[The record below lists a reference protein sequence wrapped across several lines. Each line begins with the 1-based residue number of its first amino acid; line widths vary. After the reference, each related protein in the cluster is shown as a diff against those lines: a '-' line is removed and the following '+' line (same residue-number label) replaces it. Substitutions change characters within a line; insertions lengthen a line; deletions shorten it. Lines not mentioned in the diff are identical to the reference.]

1 MNVEVFSCQGVHV
14 GTIRARE
21 LFNFVHTDELNG
33 EDSVSISTLF
43 PLAQG
48 YRLLWKDKEGNYHEH
63 VCQNPRVARE
73 LGTPIYS
80 DVAINSICEMF
91 DNIVEDCNVSDRSVR
106 KIFEQIINY
115 TRFTGHCE
123 VDATVP
129 IATYFSQKNARECIR
144 ELLKFA
150 GGELKTHIKTNEYGV
165 ASRECSIVKNR
176 GNQNGHKRF
185 TYGKD
190 LLKVERTEHAGV
202 ITACYG
208 YGKKAPIEKR
218 VLTKNGDPVYY
229 EVPPE
234 KMERKKLTFASVND
248 GKSYVVDEDA
258 LKTYGLSSSKDG
270 ERRNIFGVYENSNI
284 DDPSEL
290 KKETLKYLHAHSKPR
305 VSYSV
310 DVVDLASYGREW
322 ERVDVGDAV
331 NIVDTCFNPVLR
343 AHGRVTKIVRNYI
356 DKTANVTLGNIAQTL
371 TDIYTYQ
378 QKQLQQLD
386 TKVNNLDTF
395 SPANDDHLKR
405 LIDNLNRKFNA
416 NGASYY
422 HIDFA
427 TGSTWSSVPMDV
439 NGTPLKE
446 GGWAINISSLGFRI
460 AKNRNPDGSW
470 NWRTFGTGEGLTAD
484 LITSGTLDANLI
496 RAGVI
501 EDSQGEN
508 SWDLATGKLKTKGM
522 RATNCEVDGTIRSYV
537 PYNDSHI
544 AIKDGII
551 RGFNGADEENTSN
564 GFINFNSAITVDGD
578 TSNVRHGLQIVT
590 NSALLLATP
599 SIWVPL
605 HGNHRSTYSKMYTGK
620 IHFNLT
626 GSDNELYTCSF
637 SVYNGLIYSVST
649 MAQ

>member
-1 MNVEVFSCQGVHV
+1 MNVTVYDRADNFVR
-14 GTIRARE
+14 TITPSQ
-21 LFNFVHTDELNG
+21 LLVFVHTDELNG
-33 EDSVSISTLF
+33 EDSVSITTLF
-43 PLAQG
+43 PLSQG
-48 YRLLWKDKEGNYHEH
+48 YRLLWKDEEGNYHEH

-91 DNIVEDCNVSDRSVR
+91 GNIVEDCNVSDRSVR

-129 IATYFSQKNARECIR
+129 LATYFSQKNARECIR

-150 GGELKTHIKTNEYGV
+150 GGELKTHIETNEYGV

-202 ITACYG
+202 MTACYG
-208 YGKKAPIEKR
+208 YGKKADPEKR

-343 AHGRVTKIVRNYI
+343 AHGRVTKIVRDYI
-356 DKTANVTLGNIAQTL
+356 TKTANVTLGNIAQTL
-371 TDIYTYQ
+371 TDTYTYQ
-378 QKQLQQLD
+378 QEQIQELGARVDNFNPVLATNKD
-386 TKVNNLDTF
+386 NI
-395 SPANDDHLKR
+395 NDF
-405 LIDNLNRKFNA
+405 ISVLNRKFNED
-416 NGASYY
+416 GAGCF
-422 HIDFA
+422 HID
-427 TGSTWSSVPMDV
+427 PM
-439 NGTPLKE
+439 
-446 GGWAINISSLGFRI
+446 
-460 AKNRNPDGSW
+460 
-470 NWRTFGTGEGLTAD
+470 
-484 LITSGTLDANLI
+484 
-496 RAGVI
+496 
-501 EDSQGEN
+501 
-508 SWDLATGKLKTKGM
+508 TGKLTTKGM
-522 RATNCEVDGTIRSYV
+522 SATSCEVDGTVRSFV
-537 PYNDSHI
+537 PSSDTHTTM
-544 AIKDGII
+544 KDGVIS
-551 RGFNGADEENTSN
+551 GFSDKGEKSTPTSS
-564 GFINFNSAITVDGD
+564 INFNSNSDAG
-578 TSNVRHGLQIVT
+578 HGLQIKT
-590 NSALLLATP
+590 AGALTLDAQ
-599 SIWVPL
+599 SIYVPM
-605 HGNHRSTYSKMYTGK
+605 HGKYEKLYTGD
-620 IHFNLT
+620 ISLT
-626 GSDNELYTCSF
+626 TRNADGEARVCKLKVC
-637 SVYNGLIYSVST
+637 NGLIIAVTQDRST
-649 MAQ
+649 L

>member
-1 MNVEVFSCQGVHV
+1 MNVTVYDRADNFVR
-14 GTIRARE
+14 TITPSQ
-21 LFNFVHTDELNG
+21 LLVFVHTDELNG
-33 EDSVSISTLF
+33 EDSVSITTLF
-43 PLAQG
+43 PLSQG
-48 YRLLWKDKEGNYHEH
+48 YRLLWKDEEGNYHEH

-91 DNIVEDCNVSDRSVR
+91 DNIVEDCSVSDRSVR
-106 KIFEQIINY
+106 KIFEQITSY
-115 TRFTGHCE
+115 TRFTGYCE

-343 AHGRVTKIVRNYI
+343 AHGRVTKIVRDYI
-356 DKTANVTLGNIAQTL
+356 TKTANVTLGNIAQTL
-371 TDIYTYQ
+371 TDTYTYQ
-378 QKQLQQLD
+378 QEQIQELGARVDNFNPVLATNKD
-386 TKVNNLDTF
+386 NI
-395 SPANDDHLKR
+395 NDF
-405 LIDNLNRKFNA
+405 ISVLNRKFNED
-416 NGASYY
+416 GAGCF
-422 HIDFA
+422 HID
-427 TGSTWSSVPMDV
+427 PM
-439 NGTPLKE
+439 
-446 GGWAINISSLGFRI
+446 
-460 AKNRNPDGSW
+460 
-470 NWRTFGTGEGLTAD
+470 
-484 LITSGTLDANLI
+484 
-496 RAGVI
+496 
-501 EDSQGEN
+501 
-508 SWDLATGKLKTKGM
+508 TGKLTTKGM
-522 RATNCEVDGTIRSYV
+522 SATSCEVDGTIRSFV
-537 PYNDSHI
+537 PSSDTHTTM
-544 AIKDGII
+544 KDGVIS
-551 RGFNGADEENTSN
+551 GFSDKGEKSTPTSS
-564 GFINFNSAITVDGD
+564 INFNSNSDAG
-578 TSNVRHGLQIVT
+578 HGLQIKT
-590 NSALLLATP
+590 AGALTLDAQ
-599 SIWVPL
+599 SIYVPM
-605 HGNHRSTYSKMYTGK
+605 HGKYEKLYTGD
-620 IHFNLT
+620 ISLT
-626 GSDNELYTCSF
+626 TRNADGEARVCKLKVC
-637 SVYNGLIYSVST
+637 NGLIIAVTQDRST
-649 MAQ
+649 L

>member
-1 MNVEVFSCQGVHV
+1 MNVEVFNCQGVHV

-21 LFNFVHTDELNG
+21 LFAFIHTDELNG
-33 EDSVSISTLF
+33 EDSVSITTLF
-43 PLAQG
+43 PLSQG
-48 YRLLWKDKEGNYHEH
+48 HRLLWKDEEGNYHEH

-91 DNIVEDCNVSDRSVR
+91 DNIVEDCSVSDRSVR
-106 KIFEQIINY
+106 KIFEQITSY
-115 TRFTGHCE
+115 TRFTGYCE

-343 AHGRVTKIVRNYI
+343 AHGRVTKIVRDYI
-356 DKTANVTLGNIAQTL
+356 TKTANVTLGNIAQTL
-371 TDIYTYQ
+371 TDTYTYQ
-378 QKQLQQLD
+378 QEQIQELGARVDNFNPVLATNKD
-386 TKVNNLDTF
+386 NI
-395 SPANDDHLKR
+395 NDF
-405 LIDNLNRKFNA
+405 ISVLNRKFNED
-416 NGASYY
+416 GAWRF
-422 HIDFA
+422 HID
-427 TGSTWSSVPMDV
+427 PM
-439 NGTPLKE
+439 
-446 GGWAINISSLGFRI
+446 
-460 AKNRNPDGSW
+460 
-470 NWRTFGTGEGLTAD
+470 
-484 LITSGTLDANLI
+484 
-496 RAGVI
+496 
-501 EDSQGEN
+501 
-508 SWDLATGKLKTKGM
+508 TGKLTTKGM
-522 RATNCEVDGTIRSYV
+522 SATSCEVDGTIRSFV
-537 PYNDSHI
+537 PSSDNHI
-544 AIKDGII
+544 TMKDGVIS
-551 RGFNGADEENTSN
+551 GFSDKDEKSTPTSS
-564 GFINFNSAITVDGD
+564 INFNSNSDAG
-578 TSNVRHGLQIVT
+578 HGLQIKT
-590 NSALLLATP
+590 TGALTLDAQ
-599 SIWVPL
+599 SIYVPM
-605 HGNHRSTYSKMYTGK
+605 HGKYEKLYTGD
-620 IHFNLT
+620 ISLT
-626 GSDNELYTCSF
+626 TRNADGEARVCKLKVC
-637 SVYNGLIYSVST
+637 NGLIIAVTQDRST
-649 MAQ
+649 L

>member
-1 MNVEVFSCQGVHV
+1 MNVEVFSCQGDHV

-21 LFNFVHTDELNG
+21 LFAFVHTDELNG
-33 EDSVSISTLF
+33 EDSVSITTLF
-43 PLAQG
+43 PLSQG
-48 YRLLWKDKEGNYHEH
+48 YRLLWKDEEGNYHEH

-91 DNIVEDCNVSDRSVR
+91 DNIVEDCSVSDRSVR
-106 KIFEQIINY
+106 KIFEQITSY
-115 TRFTGHCE
+115 TRFTGYCE

-322 ERVDVGDAV
+322 ERVSVGDAV
-331 NIVDTCFNPVLR
+331 DIVDTCFNPVLR
-343 AHGRVTKIVRNYI
+343 AHGRVTKIVRDYI
-356 DKTANVTLGNIAQTL
+356 TKTANVTLGNIAQTL
-371 TDIYTYQ
+371 TDTYTYQ
-378 QKQLQQLD
+378 QEQIQELGARVDNFNPVLATNKD
-386 TKVNNLDTF
+386 NI
-395 SPANDDHLKR
+395 NDF
-405 LIDNLNRKFNA
+405 ISVLNRKFNED
-416 NGASYY
+416 GAGCF
-422 HIDFA
+422 HID
-427 TGSTWSSVPMDV
+427 PM
-439 NGTPLKE
+439 
-446 GGWAINISSLGFRI
+446 
-460 AKNRNPDGSW
+460 
-470 NWRTFGTGEGLTAD
+470 
-484 LITSGTLDANLI
+484 
-496 RAGVI
+496 
-501 EDSQGEN
+501 
-508 SWDLATGKLKTKGM
+508 TGKLTTKGM
-522 RATNCEVDGTIRSYV
+522 SATSCEVDGTIRSFV
-537 PYNDSHI
+537 PSSDNHI
-544 AIKDGII
+544 TMKDGVIS
-551 RGFNGADEENTSN
+551 GFSDKDEKSTPTSS
-564 GFINFNSAITVDGD
+564 INLNSNSDAG
-578 TSNVRHGLQIVT
+578 HGLQIKT
-590 NSALLLATP
+590 AGALTLDAQ
-599 SIWVPL
+599 SIYVPM
-605 HGNHRSTYSKMYTGK
+605 HGKYEKLYTGD
-620 IHFNLT
+620 ISLT
-626 GSDNELYTCSF
+626 TRNADGEARVCKLKVC
-637 SVYNGLIYSVST
+637 NGLIIAVTQDRST
-649 MAQ
+649 L

>member
-1 MNVEVFSCQGVHV
+1 MNVEVFSCQGDHV

-21 LFNFVHTDELNG
+21 LFAFVHTDELNG
-33 EDSVSISTLF
+33 EDSVSITTLF
-43 PLAQG
+43 PLSQG
-48 YRLLWKDKEGNYHEH
+48 YRLLWKDEEGNYHEH

-91 DNIVEDCNVSDRSVR
+91 DNIVEDCSVSDRSVR
-106 KIFEQIINY
+106 KIFEQITSY
-115 TRFTGHCE
+115 TRFTGYCE

-343 AHGRVTKIVRNYI
+343 VHGRVTKIVRNYI

-371 TDIYTYQ
+371 TDTYTYQ
-378 QKQLQQLD
+378 QEQIQELGARVDNFNPVLATNKD
-386 TKVNNLDTF
+386 NI
-395 SPANDDHLKR
+395 NDF
-405 LIDNLNRKFNA
+405 ISVLNRKFNED
-416 NGASYY
+416 GAWRF
-422 HIDFA
+422 HID
-427 TGSTWSSVPMDV
+427 PM
-439 NGTPLKE
+439 
-446 GGWAINISSLGFRI
+446 
-460 AKNRNPDGSW
+460 
-470 NWRTFGTGEGLTAD
+470 
-484 LITSGTLDANLI
+484 
-496 RAGVI
+496 
-501 EDSQGEN
+501 
-508 SWDLATGKLKTKGM
+508 TGKLTTKGM
-522 RATNCEVDGTIRSYV
+522 SATSCEVDGTIRSFV
-537 PYNDSHI
+537 PSSDNHI
-544 AIKDGII
+544 TMKDGVIS
-551 RGFNGADEENTSN
+551 GFSDKDEKSTPTSS
-564 GFINFNSAITVDGD
+564 INFNSNSDAG
-578 TSNVRHGLQIVT
+578 HGLQIKT
-590 NSALLLATP
+590 TGALTLDAQ
-599 SIWVPL
+599 SIYVPM
-605 HGNHRSTYSKMYTGK
+605 HGKYEKLYTGD
-620 IHFNLT
+620 ISLT
-626 GSDNELYTCSF
+626 TRNADGEARVCKLKVC
-637 SVYNGLIYSVST
+637 NGLIIAVTQDRST
-649 MAQ
+649 L

>member
-14 GTIRARE
+14 GAIRERE
-21 LFNFVHTDELNG
+21 LFAFVHTDELNG
-33 EDSVSISTLF
+33 EDSVSITTLF
-43 PLAQG
+43 PLSQG
-48 YRLLWKDKEGNYHEH
+48 YRLLWKDEEGNYHEH

-91 DNIVEDCNVSDRSVR
+91 DNIVEDCSVSDRSVR
-106 KIFEQIINY
+106 KIFEQITSY
-115 TRFTGHCE
+115 TRFTGYCE

-331 NIVDTCFNPVLR
+331 DIVDTCFNPTLR
-343 AHGRVTKIVRNYI
+343 AHGRVTKIVRDYI
-356 DKTANVTLGNIAQTL
+356 AKTANVTLGNIAQTL
-371 TDIYTYQ
+371 TDTYTYQ
-378 QKQLQQLD
+378 QEQIQELGARVDNFNPVLATNKD
-386 TKVNNLDTF
+386 NI
-395 SPANDDHLKR
+395 NDF
-405 LIDNLNRKFNA
+405 ISVLNRKFNEG
-416 NGASYY
+416 GAGGF
-422 HIDFA
+422 HID
-427 TGSTWSSVPMDV
+427 PM
-439 NGTPLKE
+439 
-446 GGWAINISSLGFRI
+446 
-460 AKNRNPDGSW
+460 
-470 NWRTFGTGEGLTAD
+470 
-484 LITSGTLDANLI
+484 
-496 RAGVI
+496 
-501 EDSQGEN
+501 
-508 SWDLATGKLKTKGM
+508 TGKLTTKGM
-522 RATNCEVDGTIRSYV
+522 SATSCEVDGTIRSFV
-537 PYNDSHI
+537 PSSDNHI
-544 AIKDGII
+544 TMKDGVI
-551 RGFNGADEENTSN
+551 N
-564 GFINFNSAITVDGD
+564 GFSDKGEKSTPTSSINFNSNSDAG
-578 TSNVRHGLQIVT
+578 HGLQIKT
-590 NSALLLATP
+590 TGALTLDAQ
-599 SIWVPL
+599 SIYVPM
-605 HGNHRSTYSKMYTGK
+605 HGKYEKLYTGD
-620 IHFNLT
+620 ISLT
-626 GSDNELYTCSF
+626 TRNADGEARVCKLKVC
-637 SVYNGLIYSVST
+637 NGLIIAVTQDRST
-649 MAQ
+649 L

>member
-14 GTIRARE
+14 GAIRERE
-21 LFNFVHTDELNG
+21 LFAFVHTDELNG
-33 EDSVSISTLF
+33 EDSVSITTLF
-43 PLAQG
+43 PLSQG
-48 YRLLWKDKEGNYHEH
+48 YRLLWKDEEGNYHEH

-91 DNIVEDCNVSDRSVR
+91 GNIVEDCSVSDRSVR
-106 KIFEQIINY
+106 KIFEQIISY

-129 IATYFSQKNARECIR
+129 LATYFSQKNARECIR

-150 GGELKTHIKTNEYGV
+150 GGELKTHIETNEYGV
-165 ASRECSIVKNR
+165 VSRECSIVKNR

-343 AHGRVTKIVRNYI
+343 AHGRVTKIVRDYI
-356 DKTANVTLGNIAQTL
+356 TKTANVTLGNIAQTL
-371 TDIYTYQ
+371 TDTYTYQ
-378 QKQLQQLD
+378 QEQIQELGARVDNFNPVLATNKD
-386 TKVNNLDTF
+386 NI
-395 SPANDDHLKR
+395 NDF
-405 LIDNLNRKFNA
+405 ISVLNRKFNEG
-416 NGASYY
+416 GAGGF
-422 HIDFA
+422 HID
-427 TGSTWSSVPMDV
+427 PM
-439 NGTPLKE
+439 
-446 GGWAINISSLGFRI
+446 
-460 AKNRNPDGSW
+460 
-470 NWRTFGTGEGLTAD
+470 
-484 LITSGTLDANLI
+484 
-496 RAGVI
+496 
-501 EDSQGEN
+501 
-508 SWDLATGKLKTKGM
+508 TGKLTTKGM
-522 RATNCEVDGTIRSYV
+522 SATSCEVDGTIRSFV
-537 PYNDSHI
+537 PSSDNHI
-544 AIKDGII
+544 TMKDGVI
-551 RGFNGADEENTSN
+551 N
-564 GFINFNSAITVDGD
+564 GFSDKGEKSTPTSSINFNSNSDAG
-578 TSNVRHGLQIVT
+578 HGLQIKT
-590 NSALLLATP
+590 TGALTLDAQ
-599 SIWVPL
+599 SIYVPM
-605 HGNHRSTYSKMYTGK
+605 HGKYEKLYTGD
-620 IHFNLT
+620 ISLT
-626 GSDNELYTCSF
+626 TRNADGEARVCKLKVC
-637 SVYNGLIYSVST
+637 NGLIIAVTQDRST
-649 MAQ
+649 L

>member
-1 MNVEVFSCQGVHV
+1 MNVEVFSCQGDHV
-14 GTIRARE
+14 GIIRARE
-21 LFNFVHTDELNG
+21 LFAFVHTDELNG
-33 EDSVSISTLF
+33 EDSVSITTLF
-43 PLAQG
+43 PLSQG
-48 YRLLWKDKEGNYHEH
+48 YRLLWKDEEGNYHEH

-91 DNIVEDCNVSDRSVR
+91 DNIVEDCSVSDRSVR
-106 KIFEQIINY
+106 KIFEQITSY
-115 TRFTGHCE
+115 TRFTGYCE

-343 AHGRVTKIVRNYI
+343 AHGRVTKIVRDYI
-356 DKTANVTLGNIAQTL
+356 TKTANVTLGNIAQTL
-371 TDIYTYQ
+371 TDTYTYQ
-378 QKQLQQLD
+378 QEQIQELGARVDNFNPVLATNKD
-386 TKVNNLDTF
+386 NI
-395 SPANDDHLKR
+395 NDF
-405 LIDNLNRKFNA
+405 ISVLNRKFNED
-416 NGASYY
+416 GAWRF
-422 HIDFA
+422 HID
-427 TGSTWSSVPMDV
+427 PM
-439 NGTPLKE
+439 
-446 GGWAINISSLGFRI
+446 
-460 AKNRNPDGSW
+460 
-470 NWRTFGTGEGLTAD
+470 
-484 LITSGTLDANLI
+484 
-496 RAGVI
+496 
-501 EDSQGEN
+501 
-508 SWDLATGKLKTKGM
+508 TGKLTTKGM
-522 RATNCEVDGTIRSYV
+522 SATSCEVDGTIRSFV
-537 PYNDSHI
+537 PSSDNHI
-544 AIKDGII
+544 TMKDGVIS
-551 RGFNGADEENTSN
+551 GFSDKDEKSTPTSS
-564 GFINFNSAITVDGD
+564 INFNSNSDAG
-578 TSNVRHGLQIVT
+578 HGLQIKT
-590 NSALLLATP
+590 TGALTLDAQ
-599 SIWVPL
+599 SIYVPM
-605 HGNHRSTYSKMYTGK
+605 HGKYEKLYTGD
-620 IHFNLT
+620 ISLT
-626 GSDNELYTCSF
+626 TRNADGEARVCKLKVC
-637 SVYNGLIYSVST
+637 NGLIIAVTQDRST
-649 MAQ
+649 L

>member
-1 MNVEVFSCQGVHV
+1 MNVEVFSCQGDHV

-21 LFNFVHTDELNG
+21 LFAFVHTDELNG
-33 EDSVSISTLF
+33 EDSVSITTLF
-43 PLAQG
+43 PLSQG
-48 YRLLWKDKEGNYHEH
+48 YRLLWKDEEGNYHEH

-91 DNIVEDCNVSDRSVR
+91 DNIVEDCSVSDRSVR
-106 KIFEQIINY
+106 KIFEQITSY
-115 TRFTGHCE
+115 TRFTGYCE

-258 LKTYGLSSSKDG
+258 LKTYGLSSSKDR

-343 AHGRVTKIVRNYI
+343 AHGRVTKIVRDYI
-356 DKTANVTLGNIAQTL
+356 TKTANVTLGNIAQTL
-371 TDIYTYQ
+371 TDTYTYQ
-378 QKQLQQLD
+378 QEQIQELGARVDNFNPVLATNKD
-386 TKVNNLDTF
+386 NI
-395 SPANDDHLKR
+395 NDF
-405 LIDNLNRKFNA
+405 ISVLNRKFNED
-416 NGASYY
+416 GAWRF
-422 HIDFA
+422 HID
-427 TGSTWSSVPMDV
+427 PM
-439 NGTPLKE
+439 
-446 GGWAINISSLGFRI
+446 
-460 AKNRNPDGSW
+460 
-470 NWRTFGTGEGLTAD
+470 
-484 LITSGTLDANLI
+484 
-496 RAGVI
+496 
-501 EDSQGEN
+501 
-508 SWDLATGKLKTKGM
+508 TGKLTTKGM
-522 RATNCEVDGTIRSYV
+522 SATSCEVDGTIRSFV
-537 PYNDSHI
+537 PSSDNHI
-544 AIKDGII
+544 TMKDGVIS
-551 RGFNGADEENTSN
+551 GFSDKDEKSTPTSS
-564 GFINFNSAITVDGD
+564 INFNSNSDAG
-578 TSNVRHGLQIVT
+578 HGLQIKT
-590 NSALLLATP
+590 TGALTLDAQ
-599 SIWVPL
+599 SIYVPM
-605 HGNHRSTYSKMYTGK
+605 HGKYEKLYTGD
-620 IHFNLT
+620 ISLT
-626 GSDNELYTCSF
+626 TRNADGEARVCKLKVC
-637 SVYNGLIYSVST
+637 NGLIIAVTQDRST
-649 MAQ
+649 L

>member
-1 MNVEVFSCQGVHV
+1 MNVEVFSCQNWHI

-33 EDSVSISTLF
+33 EDSVSITTLF
-43 PLAQG
+43 PLSQG
-48 YRLLWKDKEGNYHEH
+48 YRLLWKDEEGNYHEH
-63 VCQNPRVARE
+63 VCQNPKVTRE

-129 IATYFSQKNARECIR
+129 LATYFSQKNARECIR

-208 YGKKAPIEKR
+208 YGKKADPEKR

-290 KKETLKYLHAHSKPR
+290 KKETLKYLHAHSTPR

-343 AHGRVTKIVRNYI
+343 AHGRVTKIVRDYI
-356 DKTANVTLGNIAQTL
+356 TKTANVTLGNIAQML
-371 TDIYTYQ
+371 TDTYTYQ
-378 QKQLQQLD
+378 QKQIQELGARVDNFNPVLATNKD
-386 TKVNNLDTF
+386 NI
-395 SPANDDHLKR
+395 NDF
-405 LIDNLNRKFNA
+405 ISVLNRKFNED
-416 NGASYY
+416 GAGYF
-422 HIDFA
+422 HID
-427 TGSTWSSVPMDV
+427 PM
-439 NGTPLKE
+439 
-446 GGWAINISSLGFRI
+446 
-460 AKNRNPDGSW
+460 
-470 NWRTFGTGEGLTAD
+470 
-484 LITSGTLDANLI
+484 
-496 RAGVI
+496 
-501 EDSQGEN
+501 
-508 SWDLATGKLKTKGM
+508 TGKLTTKGM
-522 RATNCEVDGTIRSYV
+522 SATSCEVDGTIRSFV
-537 PYNDSHI
+537 PSSDTHTTM
-544 AIKDGII
+544 KDGVIS
-551 RGFNGADEENTSN
+551 GFSDKGEKSTPTSS
-564 GFINFNSAITVDGD
+564 INFNSNSDAG
-578 TSNVRHGLQIVT
+578 HGLQIKT
-590 NSALLLATP
+590 AGTLTLDAQ
-599 SIWVPL
+599 SIYVPM
-605 HGNHRSTYSKMYTGK
+605 HGKYEKLYTGD
-620 IHFNLT
+620 ISLT
-626 GSDNELYTCSF
+626 TRNADGEARVCKLKVC
-637 SVYNGLIYSVST
+637 NGLIVAVTQDRST
-649 MAQ
+649 L

>member
-1 MNVEVFSCQGVHV
+1 MNVEVFNCQGVHV
-14 GTIRARE
+14 GAIRERE
-21 LFNFVHTDELNG
+21 LFAFVHTDELNG
-33 EDSVSISTLF
+33 EDSVSITTLF
-43 PLAQG
+43 PLSQG
-48 YRLLWKDKEGNYHEH
+48 YRLLWKDEEGNYHEH

-91 DNIVEDCNVSDRSVR
+91 GNIVEDCSVSDRSVR
-106 KIFEQIINY
+106 KIFEQIISY

-129 IATYFSQKNARECIR
+129 LATYFSQKNARECIR

-343 AHGRVTKIVRNYI
+343 AHGRVTKIVRDYI
-356 DKTANVTLGNIAQTL
+356 TKTANVTLGNIAQTL
-371 TDIYTYQ
+371 TDTYTYQ
-378 QKQLQQLD
+378 QEQIQELGARVDNFNPVLATNKD
-386 TKVNNLDTF
+386 NI
-395 SPANDDHLKR
+395 NDF
-405 LIDNLNRKFNA
+405 ISVLNRKFNED
-416 NGASYY
+416 GAGCF
-422 HIDFA
+422 HID
-427 TGSTWSSVPMDV
+427 PM
-439 NGTPLKE
+439 
-446 GGWAINISSLGFRI
+446 
-460 AKNRNPDGSW
+460 
-470 NWRTFGTGEGLTAD
+470 
-484 LITSGTLDANLI
+484 
-496 RAGVI
+496 
-501 EDSQGEN
+501 
-508 SWDLATGKLKTKGM
+508 TGKLTTKGM
-522 RATNCEVDGTIRSYV
+522 SATSCEVDGTIRSFV
-537 PYNDSHI
+537 PSSDTHTTM
-544 AIKDGII
+544 KDGVIS
-551 RGFNGADEENTSN
+551 GFSDKGEKSTPTSS
-564 GFINFNSAITVDGD
+564 INFNSNSDAG
-578 TSNVRHGLQIVT
+578 HGLQIKT
-590 NSALLLATP
+590 AGALTLDAQ
-599 SIWVPL
+599 SIYVPM
-605 HGNHRSTYSKMYTGK
+605 HGKYEKLYTGD
-620 IHFNLT
+620 ISLT
-626 GSDNELYTCSF
+626 TRNADGEARVCKLKVC
-637 SVYNGLIYSVST
+637 NGLIIAVTQDRST
-649 MAQ
+649 L

>member
-1 MNVEVFSCQGVHV
+1 MNVTVYDRADNFVR
-14 GTIRARE
+14 TITPSQ
-21 LFNFVHTDELNG
+21 LLVFVHTDELNG
-33 EDSVSISTLF
+33 EDSVSITTLF
-43 PLAQG
+43 PLSQG
-48 YRLLWKDKEGNYHEH
+48 YRLLWKDEEGNYHEH

-129 IATYFSQKNARECIR
+129 LATYFSQKNARECIR

-150 GGELKTHIKTNEYGV
+150 GGELKTHIETNEYGV

-202 ITACYG
+202 MTACYG
-208 YGKKAPIEKR
+208 YGKKADPEKR

-331 NIVDTCFNPVLR
+331 DIVDTCFNPTLR
-343 AHGRVTKIVRNYI
+343 AHGRVTKIVRDYI
-356 DKTANVTLGNIAQTL
+356 TKTANVTLGNIAQTL
-371 TDIYTYQ
+371 TDTYTYQ
-378 QKQLQQLD
+378 QEQIQELGARVDNFNPVLATNKD
-386 TKVNNLDTF
+386 NI
-395 SPANDDHLKR
+395 NDF
-405 LIDNLNRKFNA
+405 ISVLNRKFNED
-416 NGASYY
+416 GAGCF
-422 HIDFA
+422 HID
-427 TGSTWSSVPMDV
+427 PM
-439 NGTPLKE
+439 
-446 GGWAINISSLGFRI
+446 
-460 AKNRNPDGSW
+460 
-470 NWRTFGTGEGLTAD
+470 
-484 LITSGTLDANLI
+484 
-496 RAGVI
+496 
-501 EDSQGEN
+501 
-508 SWDLATGKLKTKGM
+508 TGKLTTKGM
-522 RATNCEVDGTIRSYV
+522 SATSCEVDGTIRSFV
-537 PYNDSHI
+537 PSSDTHTTM
-544 AIKDGII
+544 KDGVIS
-551 RGFNGADEENTSN
+551 GFSDKGEKSTPTSS
-564 GFINFNSAITVDGD
+564 INFNSNSDAG
-578 TSNVRHGLQIVT
+578 HGLQIKT
-590 NSALLLATP
+590 AGALTLDAQ
-599 SIWVPL
+599 SIYVPM
-605 HGNHRSTYSKMYTGK
+605 HGKYEKLYTGD
-620 IHFNLT
+620 ISLT
-626 GSDNELYTCSF
+626 TRNADGEARVCKLKVC
-637 SVYNGLIYSVST
+637 NGLIIAVTQDRST
-649 MAQ
+649 L

>member
-1 MNVEVFSCQGVHV
+1 MNVEVFSCQGDHV

-21 LFNFVHTDELNG
+21 LFAFVHTDELNG
-33 EDSVSISTLF
+33 EDSVSITTLF
-43 PLAQG
+43 PLSQG
-48 YRLLWKDKEGNYHEH
+48 YRLLWKDEEGNYHEH

-91 DNIVEDCNVSDRSVR
+91 DNIVEDCSVSDRSVR
-106 KIFEQIINY
+106 KIFEQITSY
-115 TRFTGHCE
+115 TRFTGYCE

-331 NIVDTCFNPVLR
+331 DIVDTCFNPVLR
-343 AHGRVTKIVRNYI
+343 AHGRVTKIVRDYI
-356 DKTANVTLGNIAQTL
+356 TKTANVTLGNIAQTL
-371 TDIYTYQ
+371 TDTYTYQ
-378 QKQLQQLD
+378 QEQIQELGARVDNFNPVLATNKD
-386 TKVNNLDTF
+386 NI
-395 SPANDDHLKR
+395 NDF
-405 LIDNLNRKFNA
+405 ISVLNRKFNED
-416 NGASYY
+416 GAWRF
-422 HIDFA
+422 HID
-427 TGSTWSSVPMDV
+427 PM
-439 NGTPLKE
+439 
-446 GGWAINISSLGFRI
+446 
-460 AKNRNPDGSW
+460 
-470 NWRTFGTGEGLTAD
+470 
-484 LITSGTLDANLI
+484 
-496 RAGVI
+496 
-501 EDSQGEN
+501 
-508 SWDLATGKLKTKGM
+508 TGKLTTKGM
-522 RATNCEVDGTIRSYV
+522 SATSCEVDGTIRSFV
-537 PYNDSHI
+537 PSSDNHI
-544 AIKDGII
+544 TMKDGVIS
-551 RGFNGADEENTSN
+551 GFSDKDEKSTPTSS
-564 GFINFNSAITVDGD
+564 INFNSNSDAG
-578 TSNVRHGLQIVT
+578 HGLQIKT
-590 NSALLLATP
+590 TGALTLDAQ
-599 SIWVPL
+599 SIYVPM
-605 HGNHRSTYSKMYTGK
+605 HGKYEKLYTGD
-620 IHFNLT
+620 ISLT
-626 GSDNELYTCSF
+626 TRNADGEARVCKLKVC
-637 SVYNGLIYSVST
+637 NGLIIAVTQDRST
-649 MAQ
+649 L

>member
-1 MNVEVFSCQGVHV
+1 MNVTVYDRADNFVR
-14 GTIRARE
+14 TITPSQ
-21 LFNFVHTDELNG
+21 LLVFVHTDELNG
-33 EDSVSISTLF
+33 EDSVSITTLF
-43 PLAQG
+43 PLSQG
-48 YRLLWKDKEGNYHEH
+48 YRLLWKDEEGNYHEH

-218 VLTKNGDPVYY
+218 VLTKNGGPVYY

-331 NIVDTCFNPVLR
+331 DIVDTCFNPTLR
-343 AHGRVTKIVRNYI
+343 AHGRVTKIVRDYI
-356 DKTANVTLGNIAQTL
+356 TKTANVTLGNIAQTL
-371 TDIYTYQ
+371 TDTYTYQ
-378 QKQLQQLD
+378 QEQIQELGARVDNFNPVLATNKD
-386 TKVNNLDTF
+386 NI
-395 SPANDDHLKR
+395 NDF
-405 LIDNLNRKFNA
+405 ISVLNRKFNED
-416 NGASYY
+416 GAGCF
-422 HIDFA
+422 HID
-427 TGSTWSSVPMDV
+427 PM
-439 NGTPLKE
+439 
-446 GGWAINISSLGFRI
+446 
-460 AKNRNPDGSW
+460 
-470 NWRTFGTGEGLTAD
+470 
-484 LITSGTLDANLI
+484 
-496 RAGVI
+496 
-501 EDSQGEN
+501 
-508 SWDLATGKLKTKGM
+508 TGKLTTKGM
-522 RATNCEVDGTIRSYV
+522 SATSCEVDGTIRSFV
-537 PYNDSHI
+537 PSSDTHTTM
-544 AIKDGII
+544 KDGVIS
-551 RGFNGADEENTSN
+551 GFSDKGEKSTPTSS
-564 GFINFNSAITVDGD
+564 INFNSNSDAG
-578 TSNVRHGLQIVT
+578 HGLQIKT
-590 NSALLLATP
+590 AGALTLDAQ
-599 SIWVPL
+599 SIYVPM
-605 HGNHRSTYSKMYTGK
+605 HGKYEKLYTGD
-620 IHFNLT
+620 ISLT
-626 GSDNELYTCSF
+626 TRNADGEARVCKLKVC
-637 SVYNGLIYSVST
+637 NGLIIAVTQDRST
-649 MAQ
+649 L

>member
-1 MNVEVFSCQGVHV
+1 MNVEVFNCQGVHV

-21 LFNFVHTDELNG
+21 LFAFIHTDELNG
-33 EDSVSISTLF
+33 EDSVSITTLF
-43 PLAQG
+43 PLSQG
-48 YRLLWKDKEGNYHEH
+48 YRLLWKDEEGNYHEH

-91 DNIVEDCNVSDRSVR
+91 DNIVEDCSVSDRSVR
-106 KIFEQIINY
+106 KIFEQITSY
-115 TRFTGHCE
+115 TRFTGYCE

-343 AHGRVTKIVRNYI
+343 AHGRVTKIVRDYI
-356 DKTANVTLGNIAQTL
+356 TKTANVTLGNIAQTL
-371 TDIYTYQ
+371 TDTYTYQ
-378 QKQLQQLD
+378 QEQIQELGARVDNFNPVLATNKD
-386 TKVNNLDTF
+386 NI
-395 SPANDDHLKR
+395 NDF
-405 LIDNLNRKFNA
+405 ISVLNRKFNED
-416 NGASYY
+416 GAWCF
-422 HIDFA
+422 HID
-427 TGSTWSSVPMDV
+427 PM
-439 NGTPLKE
+439 
-446 GGWAINISSLGFRI
+446 
-460 AKNRNPDGSW
+460 
-470 NWRTFGTGEGLTAD
+470 
-484 LITSGTLDANLI
+484 
-496 RAGVI
+496 
-501 EDSQGEN
+501 
-508 SWDLATGKLKTKGM
+508 TGKLTTKGM
-522 RATNCEVDGTIRSYV
+522 SATSCEVDGTIRSFV
-537 PYNDSHI
+537 PSSDNHI
-544 AIKDGII
+544 TMKDGVIS
-551 RGFNGADEENTSN
+551 GFSDKDEKSTPTSS
-564 GFINFNSAITVDGD
+564 INFNSNSDAG
-578 TSNVRHGLQIVT
+578 HGLQIKT
-590 NSALLLATP
+590 TGALTLDAQ
-599 SIWVPL
+599 SIYVPM
-605 HGNHRSTYSKMYTGK
+605 HGKYEKLYTGD
-620 IHFNLT
+620 ISLT
-626 GSDNELYTCSF
+626 TRNADGEARVCKLKVC
-637 SVYNGLIYSVST
+637 NGLIIAVTQDRST
-649 MAQ
+649 L

>member
-1 MNVEVFSCQGVHV
+1 MNVEVFNCQGVHV

-21 LFNFVHTDELNG
+21 LFAFIHTDELNG
-33 EDSVSISTLF
+33 EDSVSITTLF
-43 PLAQG
+43 PLSQG
-48 YRLLWKDKEGNYHEH
+48 YRLLWKDEEGNYHEH

-91 DNIVEDCNVSDRSVR
+91 DNIVEDCSVSDRSVR
-106 KIFEQIINY
+106 KIFEQITSY
-115 TRFTGHCE
+115 TRFTGYCE

-129 IATYFSQKNARECIR
+129 LATYFSQKNARECIR

-343 AHGRVTKIVRNYI
+343 AHGRVTKIVRDYI
-356 DKTANVTLGNIAQTL
+356 TKTANVTLGNIAQTL
-371 TDIYTYQ
+371 TDTYTYQ
-378 QKQLQQLD
+378 QEQIQELGARVDNFNPVLATNKD
-386 TKVNNLDTF
+386 NI
-395 SPANDDHLKR
+395 NDF
-405 LIDNLNRKFNA
+405 ISVLNRKFNED
-416 NGASYY
+416 GAWRF
-422 HIDFA
+422 HID
-427 TGSTWSSVPMDV
+427 PM
-439 NGTPLKE
+439 
-446 GGWAINISSLGFRI
+446 
-460 AKNRNPDGSW
+460 
-470 NWRTFGTGEGLTAD
+470 
-484 LITSGTLDANLI
+484 
-496 RAGVI
+496 
-501 EDSQGEN
+501 
-508 SWDLATGKLKTKGM
+508 TGKLTTKGM
-522 RATNCEVDGTIRSYV
+522 SATSCEVDGTIRSFV
-537 PYNDSHI
+537 PSSDNHI
-544 AIKDGII
+544 TMKDGVIS
-551 RGFNGADEENTSN
+551 GFSDKDEKSTPTSS
-564 GFINFNSAITVDGD
+564 INFNSNSDAG
-578 TSNVRHGLQIVT
+578 HGLQIKT
-590 NSALLLATP
+590 TGALTLDAQ
-599 SIWVPL
+599 SIYVPM
-605 HGNHRSTYSKMYTGK
+605 HGKYEKLYTGD
-620 IHFNLT
+620 ISLT
-626 GSDNELYTCSF
+626 TRNADGEARVCKLKVC
-637 SVYNGLIYSVST
+637 NGLIIAVTQDRST
-649 MAQ
+649 L

>member
-1 MNVEVFSCQGVHV
+1 MNVEVFSCQGVHI

-21 LFNFVHTDELNG
+21 LFAFVHTDELNG
-33 EDSVSISTLF
+33 EDSVSITTLF
-43 PLAQG
+43 PLSQG
-48 YRLLWKDKEGNYHEH
+48 YRLLWKDEEGNYHEH

-91 DNIVEDCNVSDRSVR
+91 DNIVEDCSVSDRSVR
-106 KIFEQIINY
+106 KIFEQITSY
-115 TRFTGHCE
+115 TRFTGYCE

-343 AHGRVTKIVRNYI
+343 AHGRVTKIVRDYI
-356 DKTANVTLGNIAQTL
+356 TKTANVTLGNIAQTL
-371 TDIYTYQ
+371 TDTYTYQ
-378 QKQLQQLD
+378 QEQIQELGARVDNFNPVLATNQD
-386 TKVNNLDTF
+386 NI
-395 SPANDDHLKR
+395 NDF
-405 LIDNLNRKFNA
+405 ISVLNRKFNED
-416 NGASYY
+416 GAWRF
-422 HIDFA
+422 HID
-427 TGSTWSSVPMDV
+427 PM
-439 NGTPLKE
+439 
-446 GGWAINISSLGFRI
+446 
-460 AKNRNPDGSW
+460 
-470 NWRTFGTGEGLTAD
+470 
-484 LITSGTLDANLI
+484 
-496 RAGVI
+496 
-501 EDSQGEN
+501 
-508 SWDLATGKLKTKGM
+508 TGKLTTKGM
-522 RATNCEVDGTIRSYV
+522 SATSCEVDGTIRSFV
-537 PYNDSHI
+537 PSSDNHI
-544 AIKDGII
+544 TMKDGVIS
-551 RGFNGADEENTSN
+551 GFSDKDEKSTPTSS
-564 GFINFNSAITVDGD
+564 INFNSNSDAG
-578 TSNVRHGLQIVT
+578 HGLQIKT
-590 NSALLLATP
+590 TGALTLDAQ
-599 SIWVPL
+599 SIYVPM
-605 HGNHRSTYSKMYTGK
+605 HGKYEKLYTGD
-620 IHFNLT
+620 ISLT
-626 GSDNELYTCSF
+626 TRNADGEARVCKLKVC
-637 SVYNGLIYSVST
+637 NGLIIAVTQDRST
-649 MAQ
+649 L

>member
-1 MNVEVFSCQGVHV
+1 MNVEVFSCQGDHV

-21 LFNFVHTDELNG
+21 LFAFVHTDELNG
-33 EDSVSISTLF
+33 EDSVSITTLF
-43 PLAQG
+43 PLSQG
-48 YRLLWKDKEGNYHEH
+48 YRLLWKDEEGNYHEH

-91 DNIVEDCNVSDRSVR
+91 DNIVEDCSVSDRSVR
-106 KIFEQIINY
+106 KIFEQITSY
-115 TRFTGHCE
+115 TRFTGYCE

-343 AHGRVTKIVRNYI
+343 AHGRVTKIVRDYI
-356 DKTANVTLGNIAQTL
+356 TKTANVTLGNIAQTL
-371 TDIYTYQ
+371 TDTYTYQ
-378 QKQLQQLD
+378 QEQIQELGARVDNFNPVLATNKD
-386 TKVNNLDTF
+386 NI
-395 SPANDDHLKR
+395 NDF
-405 LIDNLNRKFNA
+405 ISVLNRKFNED
-416 NGASYY
+416 GAWRF
-422 HIDFA
+422 HID
-427 TGSTWSSVPMDV
+427 PM
-439 NGTPLKE
+439 
-446 GGWAINISSLGFRI
+446 
-460 AKNRNPDGSW
+460 
-470 NWRTFGTGEGLTAD
+470 
-484 LITSGTLDANLI
+484 
-496 RAGVI
+496 
-501 EDSQGEN
+501 
-508 SWDLATGKLKTKGM
+508 TGKLTTKGM
-522 RATNCEVDGTIRSYV
+522 SATSCEVDGTIRSFV
-537 PYNDSHI
+537 PSSDNHI
-544 AIKDGII
+544 TMKDGVIS
-551 RGFNGADEENTSN
+551 GFSDKDEKSTPTSS
-564 GFINFNSAITVDGD
+564 INFNSNSDAG
-578 TSNVRHGLQIVT
+578 HGLQIKT
-590 NSALLLATP
+590 TGALTLDAQ
-599 SIWVPL
+599 SIYVPM
-605 HGNHRSTYSKMYTGK
+605 HGKYEKLYTGD
-620 IHFNLT
+620 ISLT
-626 GSDNELYTCSF
+626 TRNADGEARVCKLKVC
-637 SVYNGLIYSVST
+637 NGLIIAVTQDRST
-649 MAQ
+649 L

>member
-1 MNVEVFSCQGVHV
+1 MNVTVYDRADNFVR
-14 GTIRARE
+14 TITPSQ
-21 LFNFVHTDELNG
+21 LLVFVHTDELNG
-33 EDSVSISTLF
+33 EDSVSITTLF
-43 PLAQG
+43 PLSQG
-48 YRLLWKDKEGNYHEH
+48 YRLLWKDEEGNYHEH

-331 NIVDTCFNPVLR
+331 DIVDTCFNPTLR
-343 AHGRVTKIVRNYI
+343 AHGRVTKIVRDYI
-356 DKTANVTLGNIAQTL
+356 TKTANVTLGNIAQTL
-371 TDIYTYQ
+371 TDTYTYQ
-378 QKQLQQLD
+378 QEQIQELGARVDNFNPVLATNKD
-386 TKVNNLDTF
+386 NI
-395 SPANDDHLKR
+395 NDF
-405 LIDNLNRKFNA
+405 ISVLNRKFNED
-416 NGASYY
+416 GAGCF
-422 HIDFA
+422 HID
-427 TGSTWSSVPMDV
+427 PM
-439 NGTPLKE
+439 
-446 GGWAINISSLGFRI
+446 
-460 AKNRNPDGSW
+460 
-470 NWRTFGTGEGLTAD
+470 
-484 LITSGTLDANLI
+484 
-496 RAGVI
+496 
-501 EDSQGEN
+501 
-508 SWDLATGKLKTKGM
+508 TGKLTTKGM
-522 RATNCEVDGTIRSYV
+522 SATSCEVDGTIRSFV
-537 PYNDSHI
+537 PSSDTHTTM
-544 AIKDGII
+544 KDGVIS
-551 RGFNGADEENTSN
+551 GFSDKGEKSTPTSS
-564 GFINFNSAITVDGD
+564 INFNSNSDAG
-578 TSNVRHGLQIVT
+578 HGLQIKT
-590 NSALLLATP
+590 AGALTLDAQ
-599 SIWVPL
+599 SIYVPM
-605 HGNHRSTYSKMYTGK
+605 HGKYEKLYTGD
-620 IHFNLT
+620 ISLT
-626 GSDNELYTCSF
+626 TRNANGEARVCKLKVC
-637 SVYNGLIYSVST
+637 NGLIIAVTQDRST
-649 MAQ
+649 L

>member
-1 MNVEVFSCQGVHV
+1 MNVTVYDRADNFVR
-14 GTIRARE
+14 TITPSQ
-21 LFNFVHTDELNG
+21 LLVFVHTDELNG
-33 EDSVSISTLF
+33 EDSVSITTLF
-43 PLAQG
+43 PLSQG
-48 YRLLWKDKEGNYHEH
+48 YRLLWKDEEGNYHEH

-331 NIVDTCFNPVLR
+331 DIVDTCFNPTLR
-343 AHGRVTKIVRNYI
+343 AHGRVTKIVRDYI
-356 DKTANVTLGNIAQTL
+356 TKTANVTLGNIAQTL
-371 TDIYTYQ
+371 TDTYTYQ
-378 QKQLQQLD
+378 QEQIQELGARVDNFNPVLATNKD
-386 TKVNNLDTF
+386 NI
-395 SPANDDHLKR
+395 NDF
-405 LIDNLNRKFNA
+405 ISVLNRKFNED
-416 NGASYY
+416 GAGCF
-422 HIDFA
+422 HID
-427 TGSTWSSVPMDV
+427 PM
-439 NGTPLKE
+439 
-446 GGWAINISSLGFRI
+446 
-460 AKNRNPDGSW
+460 
-470 NWRTFGTGEGLTAD
+470 
-484 LITSGTLDANLI
+484 
-496 RAGVI
+496 
-501 EDSQGEN
+501 
-508 SWDLATGKLKTKGM
+508 TGKLTTKGM
-522 RATNCEVDGTIRSYV
+522 SATSCEVDGTIRSFV
-537 PYNDSHI
+537 PSSDTHTTM
-544 AIKDGII
+544 KDGVIS
-551 RGFNGADEENTSN
+551 GFSDKGEKSTPTSS
-564 GFINFNSAITVDGD
+564 INFNSNSDAG
-578 TSNVRHGLQIVT
+578 HGLQIKT
-590 NSALLLATP
+590 AGALTLDAQ
-599 SIWVPL
+599 SIYVPM
-605 HGNHRSTYSKMYTGK
+605 HGKYEKLYTGD
-620 IHFNLT
+620 ISLT
-626 GSDNELYTCSF
+626 TRNADGEARVCKLKVC
-637 SVYNGLIYSVST
+637 NGLIIAVTQDRST
-649 MAQ
+649 L

>member
-1 MNVEVFSCQGVHV
+1 MNVEVFSCQGDHV

-21 LFNFVHTDELNG
+21 LFAFVHTDELNG
-33 EDSVSISTLF
+33 EDSVSITTLF
-43 PLAQG
+43 PLSQG
-48 YRLLWKDKEGNYHEH
+48 YRLLWKDEEGNYHEH

-91 DNIVEDCNVSDRSVR
+91 DNIVEDCSVSDRSVR
-106 KIFEQIINY
+106 KIFEQITSY
-115 TRFTGHCE
+115 TRFTGYCE

-218 VLTKNGDPVYY
+218 VLTENGDPVYY

-343 AHGRVTKIVRNYI
+343 AHGRVTKIVRDYI
-356 DKTANVTLGNIAQTL
+356 TKTANVTLGNIAQTL
-371 TDIYTYQ
+371 TDTYTYQ
-378 QKQLQQLD
+378 QEQIQELGARVDNFNPVLATNKD
-386 TKVNNLDTF
+386 NI
-395 SPANDDHLKR
+395 NDF
-405 LIDNLNRKFNA
+405 ISVLNRKFNED
-416 NGASYY
+416 GAWRF
-422 HIDFA
+422 HID
-427 TGSTWSSVPMDV
+427 PM
-439 NGTPLKE
+439 
-446 GGWAINISSLGFRI
+446 
-460 AKNRNPDGSW
+460 
-470 NWRTFGTGEGLTAD
+470 
-484 LITSGTLDANLI
+484 
-496 RAGVI
+496 
-501 EDSQGEN
+501 
-508 SWDLATGKLKTKGM
+508 TGKLTTKGM
-522 RATNCEVDGTIRSYV
+522 SATSCEVDGTIRSFV
-537 PYNDSHI
+537 PSSDNHI
-544 AIKDGII
+544 TMKDGVIS
-551 RGFNGADEENTSN
+551 GFSDKDEKSTPTSS
-564 GFINFNSAITVDGD
+564 INFNSNSDAG
-578 TSNVRHGLQIVT
+578 HGLQIKT
-590 NSALLLATP
+590 TGALTLDAQ
-599 SIWVPL
+599 SIYVPM
-605 HGNHRSTYSKMYTGK
+605 HGKYEKLYTGD
-620 IHFNLT
+620 ISLT
-626 GSDNELYTCSF
+626 TRNADGEARVCKLKVC
-637 SVYNGLIYSVST
+637 NGLIIAVTQDRST
-649 MAQ
+649 L

>member
-1 MNVEVFSCQGVHV
+1 MNVEVFSCQGDHV

-21 LFNFVHTDELNG
+21 LFAFVHTDELNG
-33 EDSVSISTLF
+33 EDSVSITTLF
-43 PLAQG
+43 PLSQG
-48 YRLLWKDKEGNYHEH
+48 YRLLWKDEEGNYHEH

-91 DNIVEDCNVSDRSVR
+91 DNIVEDCSVSDRSVR
-106 KIFEQIINY
+106 KIFEQITSY
-115 TRFTGHCE
+115 TRFTGYCE

-343 AHGRVTKIVRNYI
+343 AHGRVTKIVRDYI
-356 DKTANVTLGNIAQTL
+356 TKTANVTLGNIAQTL
-371 TDIYTYQ
+371 TDTYTYQ
-378 QKQLQQLD
+378 QEQIQELGARVDNFNPVLATNKD
-386 TKVNNLDTF
+386 NI
-395 SPANDDHLKR
+395 NDF
-405 LIDNLNRKFNA
+405 ISVLNRKFNED
-416 NGASYY
+416 GAGCF
-422 HIDFA
+422 HID
-427 TGSTWSSVPMDV
+427 PM
-439 NGTPLKE
+439 
-446 GGWAINISSLGFRI
+446 
-460 AKNRNPDGSW
+460 
-470 NWRTFGTGEGLTAD
+470 
-484 LITSGTLDANLI
+484 
-496 RAGVI
+496 
-501 EDSQGEN
+501 
-508 SWDLATGKLKTKGM
+508 TGKLTTKGM
-522 RATNCEVDGTIRSYV
+522 SATSCEVDGTIRSFV
-537 PYNDSHI
+537 PSSDTHTTM
-544 AIKDGII
+544 KDGVIS
-551 RGFNGADEENTSN
+551 GFSDKGEKSTPTSS
-564 GFINFNSAITVDGD
+564 INFNSNSDAG
-578 TSNVRHGLQIVT
+578 HGLQIKT
-590 NSALLLATP
+590 AGALTLDAQ
-599 SIWVPL
+599 SIYVPM
-605 HGNHRSTYSKMYTGK
+605 HGKYEKLYTGD
-620 IHFNLT
+620 ISLT
-626 GSDNELYTCSF
+626 TRNADGEARVCKLKVC
-637 SVYNGLIYSVST
+637 NGLIIAVTQDRST
-649 MAQ
+649 L

>member
-1 MNVEVFSCQGVHV
+1 MNVEVFSCQGDHV

-21 LFNFVHTDELNG
+21 LFAFVHTDELNG
-33 EDSVSISTLF
+33 EDSVSITTLF
-43 PLAQG
+43 PLSQG
-48 YRLLWKDKEGNYHEH
+48 YRLLWKDEEGNYHEH

-73 LGTPIYS
+73 LGAPIYS

-91 DNIVEDCNVSDRSVR
+91 DNIVEDCSVSDRSVR
-106 KIFEQIINY
+106 KIFEQITSY
-115 TRFTGHCE
+115 TRFTGYCE

-284 DDPSEL
+284 DDLSEL

-343 AHGRVTKIVRNYI
+343 AHGRVTKIVRDYI
-356 DKTANVTLGNIAQTL
+356 TKTANVTLGNIAQTL
-371 TDIYTYQ
+371 TDTYTYQ
-378 QKQLQQLD
+378 QEQIQELGARVDNFNPVLATNKD
-386 TKVNNLDTF
+386 NI
-395 SPANDDHLKR
+395 NDF
-405 LIDNLNRKFNA
+405 ISVLNRKFNED
-416 NGASYY
+416 GAWRF
-422 HIDFA
+422 HID
-427 TGSTWSSVPMDV
+427 PM
-439 NGTPLKE
+439 
-446 GGWAINISSLGFRI
+446 
-460 AKNRNPDGSW
+460 
-470 NWRTFGTGEGLTAD
+470 
-484 LITSGTLDANLI
+484 
-496 RAGVI
+496 
-501 EDSQGEN
+501 
-508 SWDLATGKLKTKGM
+508 TGKLTTKGM
-522 RATNCEVDGTIRSYV
+522 SATSCEVDGTIRSFV
-537 PYNDSHI
+537 PSSDNHI
-544 AIKDGII
+544 TMKDGVIS
-551 RGFNGADEENTSN
+551 GFSDKDEKSTPTSS
-564 GFINFNSAITVDGD
+564 INFNSNSDAG
-578 TSNVRHGLQIVT
+578 HGLQIKT
-590 NSALLLATP
+590 TGALTLDAQ
-599 SIWVPL
+599 SIYVPM
-605 HGNHRSTYSKMYTGK
+605 HGKYEKLYTGD
-620 IHFNLT
+620 ISLT
-626 GSDNELYTCSF
+626 TRNADGEARVCKLKVC
-637 SVYNGLIYSVST
+637 NGLIIAVTQDRST
-649 MAQ
+649 L

>member
-1 MNVEVFSCQGVHV
+1 MNVEVFSCQGDHV

-21 LFNFVHTDELNG
+21 LFAFVHTDELNG
-33 EDSVSISTLF
+33 EDSVSITTLF
-43 PLAQG
+43 PLSQG
-48 YRLLWKDKEGNYHEH
+48 YRLLWQDKESNYHEH

-73 LGTPIYS
+73 FGTPIYS

-91 DNIVEDCNVSDRSVR
+91 DNIVEDCDVSDRSVR

-115 TRFTGHCE
+115 TRFTGYCE

-218 VLTKNGDPVYY
+218 VLTKSGDPVYY

-322 ERVDVGDAV
+322 ESVGVGDAV
-331 NIVDTCFNPVLR
+331 DIVDTCFNPTLR
-343 AHGRVTKIVRNYI
+343 AHGRVTKIVRDYI
-356 DKTANVTLGNIAQTL
+356 TKTANVTLGNIAQML
-371 TDIYTYQ
+371 TDTYTYQ
-378 QKQLQQLD
+378 QEQIQELGAR
-386 TKVNNLDTF
+386 VDTF
-395 SPANDDHLKR
+395 NPVLATNKDNINDF
-405 LIDNLNRKFNA
+405 ISVLNRKFNEG
-416 NGASYY
+416 GAGGF
-422 HIDFA
+422 HID
-427 TGSTWSSVPMDV
+427 PM
-439 NGTPLKE
+439 
-446 GGWAINISSLGFRI
+446 
-460 AKNRNPDGSW
+460 
-470 NWRTFGTGEGLTAD
+470 
-484 LITSGTLDANLI
+484 
-496 RAGVI
+496 
-501 EDSQGEN
+501 
-508 SWDLATGKLKTKGM
+508 TGKLTTKGM
-522 RATNCEVDGTIRSYV
+522 SATSCEVDGTIRSFV
-537 PYNDSHI
+537 PSSDTHTTM
-544 AIKDGII
+544 KDGVIS
-551 RGFNGADEENTSN
+551 GFSDKGEKSTPTSS
-564 GFINFNSAITVDGD
+564 INFNSNSDAG
-578 TSNVRHGLQIVT
+578 HGLQIKT
-590 NSALLLATP
+590 AGALTLDAQ
-599 SIWVPL
+599 SIYVPM
-605 HGNHRSTYSKMYTGK
+605 HGKYEKLYTGD
-620 IHFNLT
+620 ISLT
-626 GSDNELYTCSF
+626 TRNADGEARVCKLKVC
-637 SVYNGLIYSVST
+637 NGLIVAVTQDRST
-649 MAQ
+649 L

>member
-1 MNVEVFSCQGVHV
+1 MNVTVYDRADNFVR
-14 GTIRARE
+14 TITPSQ
-21 LFNFVHTDELNG
+21 LLVFVHTDELNG
-33 EDSVSISTLF
+33 EDSVSITTLF
-43 PLAQG
+43 PLSQG
-48 YRLLWKDKEGNYHEH
+48 YRLLWKDEEGNCHEH

-129 IATYFSQKNARECIR
+129 LATYFSQKNARECIR

-150 GGELKTHIKTNEYGV
+150 GGELKTHIETNEYGV

-202 ITACYG
+202 MTACYG
-208 YGKKAPIEKR
+208 YGKKADPEKR

-331 NIVDTCFNPVLR
+331 DIVDTCFNPTLR
-343 AHGRVTKIVRNYI
+343 AHGRVTKIVRDYI
-356 DKTANVTLGNIAQTL
+356 AKTVNVTLGNIAQML
-371 TDIYTYQ
+371 TDTYTYQ
-378 QKQLQQLD
+378 QEQIQELGARVDNFNPVLATNKD
-386 TKVNNLDTF
+386 NI
-395 SPANDDHLKR
+395 NDF
-405 LIDNLNRKFNA
+405 ISVLNRKFNED
-416 NGASYY
+416 GAGCF
-422 HIDFA
+422 HID
-427 TGSTWSSVPMDV
+427 PM
-439 NGTPLKE
+439 
-446 GGWAINISSLGFRI
+446 
-460 AKNRNPDGSW
+460 
-470 NWRTFGTGEGLTAD
+470 TGELT
-484 LITSGTLDANLI
+484 
-496 RAGVI
+496 
-501 EDSQGEN
+501 
-508 SWDLATGKLKTKGM
+508 TKGM
-522 RATNCEVDGTIRSYV
+522 SATSCEVDGTIRSFV
-537 PYNDSHI
+537 PSSDTHTTM
-544 AIKDGII
+544 KDGVIS
-551 RGFNGADEENTSN
+551 GFSDKGEKSTPTSS
-564 GFINFNSAITVDGD
+564 INFNSNSDAG
-578 TSNVRHGLQIVT
+578 HGLQIKT
-590 NSALLLATP
+590 AGALTLDAQ
-599 SIWVPL
+599 SIYVPM
-605 HGNHRSTYSKMYTGK
+605 HGKYEKLYTGD
-620 IHFNLT
+620 ISLT
-626 GSDNELYTCSF
+626 TRNANGEARVCKLKVC
-637 SVYNGLIYSVST
+637 NGLIIAVTQDRST
-649 MAQ
+649 L

>member
-1 MNVEVFSCQGVHV
+1 MNVTVYDRADNFVR
-14 GTIRARE
+14 TITPSQ
-21 LFNFVHTDELNG
+21 LLVFVHTDELNG
-33 EDSVSISTLF
+33 EDSVSITTLF
-43 PLAQG
+43 PLSQG
-48 YRLLWKDKEGNYHEH
+48 YRLLWKDEEGNYHEH

-343 AHGRVTKIVRNYI
+343 AHGRVTKIVRDYI
-356 DKTANVTLGNIAQTL
+356 AKTANVTLGNIAQTL
-371 TDIYTYQ
+371 TDTYTYQ
-378 QKQLQQLD
+378 QEQIQELGARVDNFNPVLATNKD
-386 TKVNNLDTF
+386 NI
-395 SPANDDHLKR
+395 NDF
-405 LIDNLNRKFNA
+405 ISVLNRKFNED
-416 NGASYY
+416 GAGCF
-422 HIDFA
+422 HID
-427 TGSTWSSVPMDV
+427 PM
-439 NGTPLKE
+439 
-446 GGWAINISSLGFRI
+446 
-460 AKNRNPDGSW
+460 
-470 NWRTFGTGEGLTAD
+470 
-484 LITSGTLDANLI
+484 
-496 RAGVI
+496 
-501 EDSQGEN
+501 
-508 SWDLATGKLKTKGM
+508 TGKLTTKGM
-522 RATNCEVDGTIRSYV
+522 SATSCEVDGTIRSFV
-537 PYNDSHI
+537 PSSDTHTTM
-544 AIKDGII
+544 KDGVIS
-551 RGFNGADEENTSN
+551 GFSDKGEKSTPTSS
-564 GFINFNSAITVDGD
+564 INFNSNSDAG
-578 TSNVRHGLQIVT
+578 HGLQIKT
-590 NSALLLATP
+590 AGALTLDAQ
-599 SIWVPL
+599 SIYVPM
-605 HGNHRSTYSKMYTGK
+605 HGKYEKLYTGD
-620 IHFNLT
+620 ISLT
-626 GSDNELYTCSF
+626 TRNADGEARVCKLKVC
-637 SVYNGLIYSVST
+637 NGLIIAVTQDRST
-649 MAQ
+649 L

>member
-1 MNVEVFSCQGVHV
+1 MNVEVFNCQGVHV

-21 LFNFVHTDELNG
+21 LFAFVHTDELNG

-48 YRLLWKDKEGNYHEH
+48 YRLLWKDEEGNYHEH

-91 DNIVEDCNVSDRSVR
+91 DNIVEDCSVSDRSVR
-106 KIFEQIINY
+106 KIFEQITSY
-115 TRFTGHCE
+115 TRFTGYCE

-343 AHGRVTKIVRNYI
+343 AHGRVTKIVRDYI
-356 DKTANVTLGNIAQTL
+356 TKTANVTLGNIAQTL
-371 TDIYTYQ
+371 TDTYTYQ
-378 QKQLQQLD
+378 QEQIQELGARVDNFNPVLATNKD
-386 TKVNNLDTF
+386 NI
-395 SPANDDHLKR
+395 NDF
-405 LIDNLNRKFNA
+405 ISVLNRKFNED
-416 NGASYY
+416 GAWRF
-422 HIDFA
+422 HID
-427 TGSTWSSVPMDV
+427 PM
-439 NGTPLKE
+439 
-446 GGWAINISSLGFRI
+446 
-460 AKNRNPDGSW
+460 
-470 NWRTFGTGEGLTAD
+470 
-484 LITSGTLDANLI
+484 
-496 RAGVI
+496 
-501 EDSQGEN
+501 
-508 SWDLATGKLKTKGM
+508 TGKLTTKGM
-522 RATNCEVDGTIRSYV
+522 SATSCEVDGTIRSFV
-537 PYNDSHI
+537 PSSDNHI
-544 AIKDGII
+544 TMKDGVIS
-551 RGFNGADEENTSN
+551 GFSDKDEKSTPTSS
-564 GFINFNSAITVDGD
+564 INFNSNSDAG
-578 TSNVRHGLQIVT
+578 HGLQIKT
-590 NSALLLATP
+590 TGALTLDAQ
-599 SIWVPL
+599 SIYVPM
-605 HGNHRSTYSKMYTGK
+605 HGKYEKLYTGD
-620 IHFNLT
+620 ISLT
-626 GSDNELYTCSF
+626 TRNADGEARVCKLKVC
-637 SVYNGLIYSVST
+637 NGLIIAVTQDRST
-649 MAQ
+649 L

>member
-1 MNVEVFSCQGVHV
+1 MNVEVFSCQGDHV

-21 LFNFVHTDELNG
+21 LFAFVHTDELNG
-33 EDSVSISTLF
+33 EDSVSITTLF
-43 PLAQG
+43 PLSQG
-48 YRLLWKDKEGNYHEH
+48 YRLLWKDEEGNYHEH

-91 DNIVEDCNVSDRSVR
+91 DNIVEDCSVSDRSVR
-106 KIFEQIINY
+106 KIFEQITSY
-115 TRFTGHCE
+115 TRFTGYCE

-258 LKTYGLSSSKDG
+258 LKTYGLSSPKDG

-322 ERVDVGDAV
+322 EGVGVGDSV
-331 NIVDTCFNPVLR
+331 DIVDTCFNPTLR
-343 AHGRVTKIVRNYI
+343 AHGRVTKIVRDYI
-356 DKTANVTLGNIAQTL
+356 TKTANVTLGNIAQTL
-371 TDIYTYQ
+371 TDTYTYQ
-378 QKQLQQLD
+378 QEQIQELGARVDNFNPVLATNKD
-386 TKVNNLDTF
+386 NI
-395 SPANDDHLKR
+395 NDF
-405 LIDNLNRKFNA
+405 ISVLNRKFNED
-416 NGASYY
+416 GAWRF
-422 HIDFA
+422 HID
-427 TGSTWSSVPMDV
+427 PM
-439 NGTPLKE
+439 
-446 GGWAINISSLGFRI
+446 
-460 AKNRNPDGSW
+460 
-470 NWRTFGTGEGLTAD
+470 
-484 LITSGTLDANLI
+484 
-496 RAGVI
+496 
-501 EDSQGEN
+501 
-508 SWDLATGKLKTKGM
+508 TGKLTTKGM
-522 RATNCEVDGTIRSYV
+522 SATSCEVDGTIRSFV
-537 PYNDSHI
+537 PSSDNHI
-544 AIKDGII
+544 TMKDGVIS
-551 RGFNGADEENTSN
+551 GFSDKDEKSTPTSS
-564 GFINFNSAITVDGD
+564 INFNSNSDAG
-578 TSNVRHGLQIVT
+578 HGLQIKT
-590 NSALLLATP
+590 TGALTLDAQ
-599 SIWVPL
+599 SIYVPM
-605 HGNHRSTYSKMYTGK
+605 HGKYEKLYTGD
-620 IHFNLT
+620 ISLT
-626 GSDNELYTCSF
+626 TRNADGEARVCKLKVC
-637 SVYNGLIYSVST
+637 NGLIIAVTQDRST
-649 MAQ
+649 L

>member
-1 MNVEVFSCQGVHV
+1 MNVEVFNCQGVHV

-21 LFNFVHTDELNG
+21 LFAFIHTDELNG
-33 EDSVSISTLF
+33 EDSVSITTLF
-43 PLAQG
+43 PLSQG
-48 YRLLWKDKEGNYHEH
+48 HRLLWKDEEGNYHEH

-343 AHGRVTKIVRNYI
+343 AHGRVTKIVRDYI
-356 DKTANVTLGNIAQTL
+356 TKTANVTLGNIAQTL
-371 TDIYTYQ
+371 TDTYTYQ
-378 QKQLQQLD
+378 QEQIQELGARVDNFNPVLATNKD
-386 TKVNNLDTF
+386 NI
-395 SPANDDHLKR
+395 NDF
-405 LIDNLNRKFNA
+405 ISVLNRKFNED
-416 NGASYY
+416 GAGCF
-422 HIDFA
+422 HID
-427 TGSTWSSVPMDV
+427 PM
-439 NGTPLKE
+439 
-446 GGWAINISSLGFRI
+446 
-460 AKNRNPDGSW
+460 
-470 NWRTFGTGEGLTAD
+470 
-484 LITSGTLDANLI
+484 
-496 RAGVI
+496 
-501 EDSQGEN
+501 
-508 SWDLATGKLKTKGM
+508 TGKLTTKGM
-522 RATNCEVDGTIRSYV
+522 SATSCEVDGTIRSFV
-537 PYNDSHI
+537 PSSDTHTTM
-544 AIKDGII
+544 KDGVIS
-551 RGFNGADEENTSN
+551 GFSDKGEKSTPTSS
-564 GFINFNSAITVDGD
+564 INFNSNSDAG
-578 TSNVRHGLQIVT
+578 HGLQIKT
-590 NSALLLATP
+590 AGALTLDAQ
-599 SIWVPL
+599 SIYVPM
-605 HGNHRSTYSKMYTGK
+605 HGKYEKLYTGDISLTTRNADGEARVCKLK
-620 IHFNLT
+620 I
-626 GSDNELYTCSF
+626 C
-637 SVYNGLIYSVST
+637 NGLIIAVTQDRST
-649 MAQ
+649 L

>member
-14 GTIRARE
+14 GTIRKRD
-21 LFNFVHTDELNG
+21 LFVFVHTDELNG
-33 EDSVSISTLF
+33 EDSVSITTLF
-43 PLAQG
+43 PLSQG
-48 YRLLWKDKEGNYHEH
+48 YRLLWKDEEGNYHEH

-91 DNIVEDCNVSDRSVR
+91 DNIVEDCSVSDRSVR
-106 KIFEQIINY
+106 KIFEQIISY

-284 DDPSEL
+284 DNPSEL

-343 AHGRVTKIVRNYI
+343 AHGRVTKIVRDYI
-356 DKTANVTLGNIAQTL
+356 AKTANVTLGNIAQML
-371 TDIYTYQ
+371 TDTYTYQ
-378 QKQLQQLD
+378 QEQIQELGARVDNFNPVLATNKD
-386 TKVNNLDTF
+386 NI
-395 SPANDDHLKR
+395 NDF
-405 LIDNLNRKFNA
+405 ISVLNRKFNEG
-416 NGASYY
+416 GAGGF
-422 HIDFA
+422 HID
-427 TGSTWSSVPMDV
+427 PM
-439 NGTPLKE
+439 
-446 GGWAINISSLGFRI
+446 
-460 AKNRNPDGSW
+460 
-470 NWRTFGTGEGLTAD
+470 
-484 LITSGTLDANLI
+484 
-496 RAGVI
+496 
-501 EDSQGEN
+501 
-508 SWDLATGKLKTKGM
+508 TGKLTTKGM
-522 RATNCEVDGTIRSYV
+522 SATSCEVDGTIRSFV
-537 PYNDSHI
+537 PSSDNHI
-544 AIKDGII
+544 TMKDGVI
-551 RGFNGADEENTSN
+551 N
-564 GFINFNSAITVDGD
+564 GFSDKGEKSTPTSSINFNSNSDAG
-578 TSNVRHGLQIVT
+578 HGLQIKT
-590 NSALLLATP
+590 TGALTLDAQ
-599 SIWVPL
+599 SIYVPM
-605 HGNHRSTYSKMYTGK
+605 HGKYEKLYTGD
-620 IHFNLT
+620 ISLT
-626 GSDNELYTCSF
+626 TRNADGEARVCKLKVC
-637 SVYNGLIYSVST
+637 NGLIVAVTQDRST
-649 MAQ
+649 L

>member
-1 MNVEVFSCQGVHV
+1 MNVEVFSCQGEHV

-21 LFNFVHTDELNG
+21 LFAFVHTDELNG
-33 EDSVSISTLF
+33 EDSVSITTLF
-43 PLAQG
+43 PLSQG
-48 YRLLWKDKEGNYHEH
+48 YRLLWKDEEGNYHEH

-91 DNIVEDCNVSDRSVR
+91 DNIVEDCSVSDRSVR
-106 KIFEQIINY
+106 KIFEQITSY
-115 TRFTGHCE
+115 TRFTGYCE

-218 VLTKNGDPVYY
+218 VLTKNGDPVCY

-343 AHGRVTKIVRNYI
+343 AHGRVTKIVRDYI
-356 DKTANVTLGNIAQTL
+356 TKTANVTLGNIAQTL
-371 TDIYTYQ
+371 TDTYTYQ
-378 QKQLQQLD
+378 QEQIQELGARVDNFNPVLATNKD
-386 TKVNNLDTF
+386 NI
-395 SPANDDHLKR
+395 NDF
-405 LIDNLNRKFNA
+405 ISVLNRKFNED
-416 NGASYY
+416 GAWRF
-422 HIDFA
+422 HID
-427 TGSTWSSVPMDV
+427 PM
-439 NGTPLKE
+439 
-446 GGWAINISSLGFRI
+446 
-460 AKNRNPDGSW
+460 
-470 NWRTFGTGEGLTAD
+470 
-484 LITSGTLDANLI
+484 
-496 RAGVI
+496 
-501 EDSQGEN
+501 
-508 SWDLATGKLKTKGM
+508 TGKLTTKGM
-522 RATNCEVDGTIRSYV
+522 SATSCEVDGTIRSFV
-537 PYNDSHI
+537 PSSDNHI
-544 AIKDGII
+544 TMKDGVIS
-551 RGFNGADEENTSN
+551 GFSDKDEKSTPTSS
-564 GFINFNSAITVDGD
+564 INFNSNSDAG
-578 TSNVRHGLQIVT
+578 HGLQIKT
-590 NSALLLATP
+590 TGALTLDAQ
-599 SIWVPL
+599 SIYVPM
-605 HGNHRSTYSKMYTGK
+605 HGKYEKLYTGD
-620 IHFNLT
+620 ISLT
-626 GSDNELYTCSF
+626 TRNADGEARVCKLKVC
-637 SVYNGLIYSVST
+637 NGLIIAVTQDRST
-649 MAQ
+649 L

>member
-14 GTIRARE
+14 GAIRERE
-21 LFNFVHTDELNG
+21 LFAFVHTDELNG
-33 EDSVSISTLF
+33 EDSVSITTLF
-43 PLAQG
+43 PLSQG
-48 YRLLWKDKEGNYHEH
+48 YRLLWKDEEGNYHEH

-91 DNIVEDCNVSDRSVR
+91 DNIVEDCSVSDRSVR
-106 KIFEQIINY
+106 KIFEQIISY

-129 IATYFSQKNARECIR
+129 LATYFSQKNARECIR

-150 GGELKTHIKTNEYGV
+150 GGELKTHIETNEYGV
-165 ASRECSIVKNR
+165 VSRECSIVKNR

-331 NIVDTCFNPVLR
+331 DIVDTCFNPTLR
-343 AHGRVTKIVRNYI
+343 AHGRVTKIVRDYI
-356 DKTANVTLGNIAQTL
+356 AKTANVTLGNIAQTL
-371 TDIYTYQ
+371 TDTYTYQ
-378 QKQLQQLD
+378 QEQIQELGARVDNFNPVLATNKD
-386 TKVNNLDTF
+386 NI
-395 SPANDDHLKR
+395 NDF
-405 LIDNLNRKFNA
+405 ISVLNRKFNEG
-416 NGASYY
+416 GAGGF
-422 HIDFA
+422 HID
-427 TGSTWSSVPMDV
+427 PM
-439 NGTPLKE
+439 
-446 GGWAINISSLGFRI
+446 
-460 AKNRNPDGSW
+460 
-470 NWRTFGTGEGLTAD
+470 
-484 LITSGTLDANLI
+484 
-496 RAGVI
+496 
-501 EDSQGEN
+501 
-508 SWDLATGKLKTKGM
+508 TGKLTTKGM
-522 RATNCEVDGTIRSYV
+522 SATSCEVDGTIRSFV
-537 PYNDSHI
+537 PSSDNHI
-544 AIKDGII
+544 TMKDGVI
-551 RGFNGADEENTSN
+551 N
-564 GFINFNSAITVDGD
+564 GFSDKGEKSTPTSSINFNSNSDAG
-578 TSNVRHGLQIVT
+578 HGLQIKT
-590 NSALLLATP
+590 TGALTLDAQ
-599 SIWVPL
+599 SIYVPM
-605 HGNHRSTYSKMYTGK
+605 HGKYEKLYTGD
-620 IHFNLT
+620 ISLT
-626 GSDNELYTCSF
+626 TRNADGEARVCKLKVC
-637 SVYNGLIYSVST
+637 NGLIIAVTQDRST
-649 MAQ
+649 L

>member
-1 MNVEVFSCQGVHV
+1 MKIEVINRHGEIV
-14 GTIRARE
+14 GTIRKRE
-21 LFNFVHTDELNG
+21 LFVFVHTDELNG

-63 VCQNPRVARE
+63 VCQNPRVTRE

-129 IATYFSQKNARECIR
+129 LATYFSQKNARECIR

-150 GGELKTHIKTNEYGV
+150 GGELKTHIETNEYGV

-202 ITACYG
+202 MTACYG
-208 YGKKAPIEKR
+208 YGKKADPEKR
-218 VLTKNGDPVYY
+218 VLTKSGDPVYY

-290 KKETLKYLHAHSKPR
+290 KKETLKYLHAYSKPR

-343 AHGRVTKIVRNYI
+343 AHGRVTKIVRDYI
-356 DKTANVTLGNIAQTL
+356 TKTANVTLGNIAQML
-371 TDIYTYQ
+371 TDTYTYQ
-378 QKQLQQLD
+378 QEQIQELGAR
-386 TKVNNLDTF
+386 V
-395 SPANDDHLKR
+395 
-405 LIDNLNRKFNA
+405 DNFNPVLAISKDNITDFISVLNRKFNE
-416 NGASYY
+416 
-422 HIDFA
+422 
-427 TGSTWSSVPMDV
+427 
-439 NGTPLKE
+439 NGTGCFNL
-446 GGWAINISSLGFRI
+446 
-460 AKNRNPDGSW
+460 NP
-470 NWRTFGTGEGLTAD
+470 TTGRL
-484 LITSGTLDANLI
+484 
-496 RAGVI
+496 V
-501 EDSQGEN
+501 
-508 SWDLATGKLKTKGM
+508 TKDM
-522 RATNCEVDGTIRSYV
+522 RATNSEVDGTIRSFV
-537 PYNDSHI
+537 PSSANHV
-544 AIKDGII
+544 AIKDGVIS
-551 RGFNGADEENTSN
+551 GFSDKDEKDTPTSCISFSGN
-564 GFINFNSAITVDGD
+564 NQN
-578 TSNVRHGLQIVT
+578 GLQIKT
-590 NSALLLATP
+590 TGALTLDAQA
-599 SIWVPL
+599 IYVPM
-605 HGNHRSTYSKMYTGK
+605 HGKYEKLYTGD
-620 IHFNLT
+620 ISLT
-626 GSDNELYTCSF
+626 TRGTDGKTRVCKLKVC
-637 SVYNGLIYSVST
+637 NGLIVAVT
-649 MAQ
+649 Q

>member
-1 MNVEVFSCQGVHV
+1 MNVTVYDRADNFVR
-14 GTIRARE
+14 TITPSQ
-21 LFNFVHTDELNG
+21 LLVFVHTDELNG
-33 EDSVSISTLF
+33 EDSVSITTLF
-43 PLAQG
+43 PLSQG
-48 YRLLWKDKEGNYHEH
+48 YRLLWKDEEGNYHEH

-129 IATYFSQKNARECIR
+129 LATYFSQKNARECIR

-150 GGELKTHIKTNEYGV
+150 GGELKTHIETNEYGV

-202 ITACYG
+202 MTACYG
-208 YGKKAPIEKR
+208 YGKKADPEKR

-331 NIVDTCFNPVLR
+331 DIVDTCFNPTLR
-343 AHGRVTKIVRNYI
+343 AHGRVTKIVRDYI
-356 DKTANVTLGNIAQTL
+356 TKTANVTLGNIAQTL
-371 TDIYTYQ
+371 TDTYTYQ
-378 QKQLQQLD
+378 QEQMQELGARVDNFNPVLATNKD
-386 TKVNNLDTF
+386 NI
-395 SPANDDHLKR
+395 NDF
-405 LIDNLNRKFNA
+405 ISVLNRKFNED
-416 NGASYY
+416 GAGCF
-422 HIDFA
+422 HID
-427 TGSTWSSVPMDV
+427 PM
-439 NGTPLKE
+439 
-446 GGWAINISSLGFRI
+446 
-460 AKNRNPDGSW
+460 
-470 NWRTFGTGEGLTAD
+470 
-484 LITSGTLDANLI
+484 
-496 RAGVI
+496 
-501 EDSQGEN
+501 
-508 SWDLATGKLKTKGM
+508 TGKLTTKGM
-522 RATNCEVDGTIRSYV
+522 SATSCEVDGTIRSFV
-537 PYNDSHI
+537 PSSDTHTTM
-544 AIKDGII
+544 KDGVIS
-551 RGFNGADEENTSN
+551 GFSDKGEKSTPTSS
-564 GFINFNSAITVDGD
+564 INFNSNSDAG
-578 TSNVRHGLQIVT
+578 HGLQIKT
-590 NSALLLATP
+590 AGALTLDAQ
-599 SIWVPL
+599 SIYVPM
-605 HGNHRSTYSKMYTGK
+605 HGKYEKLYTGD
-620 IHFNLT
+620 ISLT
-626 GSDNELYTCSF
+626 TRNADGEARVCKLKVC
-637 SVYNGLIYSVST
+637 NGLIIAVTQDRST
-649 MAQ
+649 L